1 METSVVLDTATS
13 NMASPPAAVSPVAKA
28 VLSKMTIVSD
38 EVCNILSKLD
48 KSKSD
53 VSWSM

>member
-13 NMASPPAAVSPVAKA
+13 NMASPPTAVSPVAKA